1 MLLKKDSYIHKQITF
16 GLLGLRRMFD
26 DKTLSA
32 ALKKSDLKESREI
45 LEASVAPEYMEMLE
59 FVIEDLFSTEE
70 GTERIN
76 EVYSDLYSVDVE
88 SFVISYRYRSAETLD
103 DYTNGCIEEIAA
115 SIIQREDPSNVMD
128 LCSGQGV
135 FLTTYFYYM
144 DYYLG
149 TADKYCGIEINKQNA
164 MVSKIKYLILGLD
177 PDNITIG
184 DVFNSNFNGKAEK
197 YDAVF
202 CHMPI
207 NMPIDTDKVVKAGLL
222 DEFQAQRISKRES
235 EWAFIKAML
244 AMINKQRHGMG
255 VAWVRSSLLFSEVG
269 KEFRKEL
276 IRYGMLEGIIL
287 LPPGML
293 NVSGVQT
300 ALMIIRSNNDT
311 VKMVDASDWAVKG
324 RRANYIPDGDIP
336 LVLDLY
342 YTGGDHAL
350 RPEDPPCYTTVS
362 TKEIADNDYS
372 FDPTRY
378 ILKEH
383 LHFEHEAKLS
393 DVTTKIFRGV
403 QIKADERDT
412 MSELYGTEPNCY
424 LLNLSDIS
432 NGYIEEVL
440 EKVNIDNLKKYKKY
454 MLQPNDVII
463 SARGTK
469 ISIAV
474 ADDKENRDVIVTGNL
489 IAIRCGEDLDPYYL
503 KAFFESNNG
512 TAMLRSAQTG
522 GNIFAINP
530 RQLQEMSIELMNPE
544 RQKLIGEKT
553 KWMID
558 ELRDSNMRVASIKE
572 KLTHIFDETKE
583 V

>member
-26 DKTLSA
+26 NSTLSN
-32 ALKKSDLKESREI
+32 ALNKGDLKDAKEMLKTR
-45 LEASVAPEYMEMLE
+45 VAAEYKEMLE
-59 FVIEDLFSTEE
+59 FVFEELFSTEE

-76 EVYSDLYSVDVE
+76 EVFTDLYSVDVE
-88 SFVISYRYRSAETLD
+88 PFVISYRYRSAEILD

-115 SIIQREDPSNVMD
+115 SILRREEPSNVMD

-135 FLTTYFYYM
+135 FLTTYFYYL
-144 DYYLG
+144 DYFMG

-164 MVSKIKYLILGLD
+164 MVSKMKFLILGLD
-177 PDNITIG
+177 PNNIKIG
-184 DVFNSNFNGKAEK
+184 DVFNANFKSKAEK

-207 NMPIDTDKVVKAGLL
+207 NMPLDTDKIVKAGLL

-235 EWAFIKAML
+235 EWAFIKAMM

-255 VAWVRSSLLFSEVG
+255 IAWIRSSLLFSEIG

-276 IRYGMLEGIIL
+276 IKYGLLEGIIL

-293 NVSGVQT
+293 NVSGAQT

-324 RRANYIPDGDIP
+324 RRTNYIPDGDIP

-342 YTGGDHAL
+342 YTGGEHAL

-362 TKEIADNDYS
+362 IKEIADNDYS

-378 ILKEH
+378 ILKEN
-383 LHFEHEAKLS
+383 LHFEHEVKLS
-393 DVTTKIFRGV
+393 EVTERIFRGV

-432 NGYIEEVL
+432 NGYIEDGL
-440 EKVNIDNLKKYKKY
+440 EKVNIDNLKKYRKY

-469 ISIAV
+469 ISVAV
-474 ADDKENRDVIVTGNL
+474 ADNKENRDVIVTGNL
-489 IAIRCGEDLDPYYL
+489 IDIRCGEELNPYYL
-503 KAFFESNNG
+503 KAFFESNDG
-512 TAMLRSAQTG
+512 TAILKSAQTG

-530 RQLQEMSIELMNPE
+530 RQLQEMSIELMDFE
-544 RQKLIGEKT
+544 RQKFIGEKT

-558 ELRDSNMRVASIKE
+558 ELRDSNKRVASIRE
-572 KLTHIFDETKE
+572 KLTHIFDESKE